1 MYSILKIRSELCYLS
16 SSTFEDCN
24 LGKKHLFSMRPVTS
38 LASIASHE
46 NSNNED
52 NIYGM
57 VRQDDDGD
65 INNTVDNYNV
75 DNKNCMI

>member
-38 LASIASHE
+38 LACTALHE

-52 NIYGM
+52 NNGM

-65 INNTVDNYNV
+65 IKNTVDNYNV
-75 DNKNCMI
+75 DNNKCMI

>member
-38 LASIASHE
+38 LALHE
-46 NSNNED
+46 NSSNED
-52 NIYGM
+52 NIDGM

-65 INNTVDNYNV
+65 IKNTVDNYNV
-75 DNKNCMI
+75 DNNKCLI

>member
-1 MYSILKIRSELCYLS
+1 
-16 SSTFEDCN
+16 
-24 LGKKHLFSMRPVTS
+24 MRPVTS